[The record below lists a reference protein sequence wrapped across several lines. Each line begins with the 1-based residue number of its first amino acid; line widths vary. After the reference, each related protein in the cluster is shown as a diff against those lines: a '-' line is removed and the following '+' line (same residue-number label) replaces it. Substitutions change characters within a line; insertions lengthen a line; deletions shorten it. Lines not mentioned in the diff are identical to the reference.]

1 MRPSAKRAFSLLF
14 SVILLVAAL
23 FIYGLFI
30 QPEYEDLAV
39 LRGRLSG
46 QKDLF
51 QDKQQAIAKVES
63 LIKQYQGAGRLQ
75 DTISMSLPPRE
86 ELAAV
91 FNQLQGIAAF
101 NGLGIE
107 VFNVQPLPIKPG
119 RERSLVRGLGTLR
132 LSLRLLGPY
141 ENFRGFLRGLET
153 NIRLMDVVSLKIEP
167 FDSAQGKAS
176 GGLVYNLVVDSYY
189 QTR

>member
-1 MRPSAKRAFSLLF
+1 MRPAAKRAFSLLL
-14 SVILLVAAL
+14 SIILLVAAL

-30 QPEYEDLAV
+30 QPEYSELSV

-46 QKDLF
+46 QKNLF
-51 QDKQQAIAKVES
+51 LNKQEAITKVES

-75 DTISMSLPPRE
+75 DTISMSLPGGE
-86 ELAAV
+86 DLASV

-101 NGLGIE
+101 NGLIIE
-107 VFNVQPLPIKPG
+107 VFNVQSLPIKPA
-119 RERSLVRGLGTLR
+119 RERSLVRGLGSLR
-132 LSLRLLGPY
+132 LSLRLTGPY
-141 ENFRGFLRGLET
+141 ESFRGFLRGLET

-167 FDSAQGKAS
+167 IDKV
-176 GGLVYNLVVDSYY
+176 LVYNLVVDTYY